1 MVVDVSLYLDCYDIM
16 VVDVWLYSVQ
26 AHHVLLLVWL
36 TSVLHKNFEFKY
48 GLTIESKVCIK
59 LAVTE

>member
-1 MVVDVSLYLDCYDIM
+1 MVVDVSLYLDCYDVM

-36 TSVLHKNFEFKY
+36 TSVLHVEFKY